1 MNETLRK
8 KTGEIFSKT
17 TAQFVLLILIIFFAI
32 DLQEMFFSFSN
43 LISIVRQ
50 VSTMGIAALGISF
63 IMITGNLD
71 FSTGA
76 IYAFV
81 GTFTAAVHSRG
92 VPVYLAMSMAI
103 LIGIGIFCITCWV
116 STTFSISRLVVS
128 MAMSTTIGGL
138 STIIA
143 DNKTVYGLPDTVKW
157 LGQGYVWRI
166 PISTIIFITLAVIVA
181 FVLNKTYFGRYLFAV
196 GGSDVVAR
204 LSGINVNKIKYF
216 SSIIAGFLVSI
227 AGLVSMSRTFSG
239 SPYAGSSLSPDV
251 ISSAVLGGVSVM
263 GGTGKTS
270 GLVTGVIIMGTLSV
284 GLNMMNMN
292 TNSQD
297 IFKGGMLLLA
307 VILDSRSKMMKRKT
321 V

>member
-1 MNETLRK
+1 MESNPLQRTGSVLK
-8 KTGEIFSKT
+8 KMTVQI
-17 TAQFVLLILIIFFAI
+17 ILVALVIFFAI
-32 DLQEMFFSFSN
+32 QIGWVFFNPTN

-63 IMITGNLD
+63 LMITGNLD

-81 GTFTAAVHSRG
+81 GTFSAFLHLQG
-92 VPVYLAMSMAI
+92 LNIYPAMGISILLGI
-103 LIGIGIFCITCWV
+103 LIFCFTCWI
-116 STTFSISRLVVS
+116 SITFNINRLVVS
-128 MAMSTTIGGL
+128 MAMGTTITGL

-143 DNKTVYGLPDTVKW
+143 GNKTLYGLPDSIKW
-157 LGQGYVWRI
+157 LGQGYVWII
-166 PISTIIFITLAVIVA
+166 PVSTIIFVVLAIVVA

-196 GGSDVVAR
+196 GGSDKVAR
-204 LSGINVNKIKYF
+204 LSGINVNKIKYI
-216 SSIIAGFLVSI
+216 SSIIAGLLVSI

-239 SPYAGSSLSPDV
+239 SPYAGSSLSTDV
-251 ISSAVLGGVSVM
+251 ISAAVLGGVSVM

-307 VILDSRSKMMKRKT
+307 VIVDSRSKIVPKSK
-321 V
+321 